1 LKILL
6 KILIL
11 LFFINNNSLYANE
24 DINKLKNLLELG
36 LIDKNE
42 FNKAISLI
50 DNKSN
55 SYSDEESNSFSEIKI
70 KQITG
75 SVGNE
80 KFEKYEFY
88 IDNYRVHTL
97 IPGIIRV
104 DNLLTGETDVSMSDN
119 FKIKFSKQGKKFFK
133 FEFDEENLSGKL
145 LYKDQM
151 LINWS
156 GKFVQRYSATFHQM
170 QVLGYMPFHFYI
182 KIPGKKTISLNMKLF
197 NRKIEKAVDKVK
209 EELSLKYDLTTSEID
224 QIMKKKQNII
234 SKEKEKMIKELTE
247 KYAGQEITE
256 AIREEIEKTIGEE
269 MANAF
274 ISEIERVTGE
284 QIDSAIEQEVAD
296 AINQAISEAVELGIS
311 EATAAAA
318 IAAMIY
324 VYAMGGSDED
334 AMEACRSIAG
344 DAC

>member
-1 LKILL
+1 M
-6 KILIL
+6 
-11 LFFINNNSLYANE
+11 INNNSLYASENI
-24 DINKLKNLLELG
+24 DKLKNLLELG

-42 FNKAISLI
+42 FDKAISII

-55 SYSDEESNSFSEIKI
+55 SFIEDRSNSFSEIKI

-75 SVGNE
+75 DVGNE

-97 IPGIIRV
+97 VPGIIRI
-104 DNLLTGETDVSMSDN
+104 DNLLTGQTDVTMSDN
-119 FKIKFSKQGKKFFK
+119 FKLKFSKEGKKIFK
-133 FEFDEENLSGKL
+133 FNFNEENLSGKL
-145 LYKDQM
+145 MYKDKM

-156 GKFVQRYSATFHQM
+156 GKFVQRYSATFHQI

-182 KIPGKKTISLNMKLF
+182 KIPGKKTISLNMRLF
-197 NRKIEKAVDKVK
+197 NKKIEKAVNKIK

-224 QIMKKKQNII
+224 KIMQKKENII

-247 KYAGQEITE
+247 KYAGQEITD
-256 AIREEIEKTIGEE
+256 AIKEEIEKAIGEE

-274 ISEIERVTGE
+274 ISEIERITGE

-311 EATAAAA
+311 EATATAA

-324 VYAMGGSDED
+324 VYSMGGSDDD

-344 DAC
+344 NAC